1 MAPLSR
7 RRQVGRLLL
16 PVETEPPGSRIP
28 DLPVRV
34 FTTVQQV
41 GFRSGGAGFGQSQ
54 ERLPPH
60 QGLLLQDH
68 WQEKLDSPG
77 SATDQIVVNESW
89 ARVWC
94 IWRPKERRI
103 PEDARIHASAFQLME
118 EPGGSY
124 LPRNLPSRYTVES

>member
-60 QGLLLQDH
+60 QGLPTVHGLVGDSTSWLLMVRSGDM
-68 WQEKLDSPG
+68 G
-77 SATDQIVVNESW
+77 
-89 ARVWC
+89 
-94 IWRPKERRI
+94 WRYRN
-103 PEDARIHASAFQLME
+103 
-118 EPGGSY
+118 
-124 LPRNLPSRYTVES
+124 PRSGIL